1 MKGRFDRRRFLR
13 LAAGTGL
20 GAAGMLSG
28 CGRFG
33 FSGPSPLPSREEEGL
48 LSRSPDSIYAP
59 HGRPGDWFNPW
70 WRGTRSPLGYFRMR
84 LFYRNEWWKAK
95 RTPPRVPTV
104 ANDGDYLSEPERST
118 SFTWVGHC
126 TYVVKDGGDTFLT
139 DPHFGARAFF
149 PKRLHPPG
157 VPIEKIPADAFAL
170 LSHNHYDHMDVWT
183 VDNLPDSVTWYVPM
197 GLAGWFRDRGRR
209 VVALDWWQSARHGRW
224 KLTCLPAQHWSNRF
238 GMGVNSTLW
247 CSWLIESESRKF
259 FFAGDSGYY
268 QGFAEYGRK
277 FGPIDA
283 AMLPI
288 GAYAPRWFM
297 RYAHLDPAEAYRAF
311 GELRARW
318 MLPMHWGAF
327 DLTNEP
333 LDQPPKEL
341 KKAVR
346 AAGGDPEAVRLM
358 AVGERWRI
366 PDPPAG

>member
-20 GAAGMLSG
+20 GAAGLLSG

-48 LSRSPDSIYAP
+48 LSGSPDSLYAS
-59 HGRPGDWFNPW
+59 HGRPGEWFNPW
-70 WRGTRSPLGYFRMR
+70 WKRRHGPLSYYRMR
-84 LFYRNEWWKAK
+84 LFYRNEWWTAK

-170 LSHNHYDHMDVWT
+170 LSHNHYDHMDAWT
-183 VDNLPDSVTWYVPM
+183 VENLPDSVTWYVPM

-209 VVALDWWQSARHGRW
+209 VVALDWWQSARRGRW

-238 GMGVNSTLW
+238 GMGANSTLW

-333 LDQPPKEL
+333 VDQPPKEL

-358 AVGERWRI
+358 AVGERWCI
-366 PDPPAG
+366 PDSSAG